1 MTVGRVLHAELE
13 LLDHQLRDRDGRLC
27 GKVDDLELTRSDDG
41 ELYVTALLSGPGTLL
56 VRLGGGRL
64 GRWFERFRRET
75 GAHGHS
81 GTEDTGR
88 IPMALVHQI
97 GPVIDVAV
105 SADELASSQ
114 SERWVR
120 QHIIGRIPGSAHDE
134 AQ

>member
-1 MTVGRVLHAELE
+1 MAEGRVLHAELD

-27 GKVDDLELTRSDDG
+27 GNIDDLELSRSETG
-41 ELYVTALLSGPGTLL
+41 ALYVTALLSGPGTLL
-56 VRLGGGRL
+56 VRFGCGRL
-64 GRWFERFRRET
+64 GRWLERFRRET
-75 GAHGHS
+75 GAYGQS
-81 GTEDTGR
+81 GREDAGR
-88 IPMALVHQI
+88 IPMALVRQI
-97 GPVIDVAV
+97 GPVIDVAA